1 MFISFQKNTKI
12 KFIACTVWE
21 LGLEMLTLPSNLPQN
36 GIISTAQNF
45 VLVADRAFFSFGG

>member
-1 MFISFQKNTKI
+1 
-12 KFIACTVWE
+12 
-21 LGLEMLTLPSNLPQN
+21 MLNLPSKRPQN